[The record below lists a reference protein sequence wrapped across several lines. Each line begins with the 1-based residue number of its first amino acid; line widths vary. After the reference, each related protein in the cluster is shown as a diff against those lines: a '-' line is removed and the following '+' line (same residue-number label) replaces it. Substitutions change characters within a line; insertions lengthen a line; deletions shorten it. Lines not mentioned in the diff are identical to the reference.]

1 MDFEAPVD
9 AWYVWLGAG
18 IASVAMA
25 GVVLS
30 LPATAPPD
38 ATAAANAIDR
48 AAGSTANATATYDH
62 DADAFRIDGKG
73 IELRNEGGT
82 SYESVAFGTLTL
94 ARLGGVRTDDGD
106 VALRAVLY
114 GDDIAAHYESR
125 EAFLDDVAL
134 ARQRVDDAPRKW
146 RSARGTLRVRSI
158 TVGETRVTLV
168 GL

>member
-1 MDFEAPVD
+1 M
-9 AWYVWLGAG
+9 
-18 IASVAMA
+18 
-25 GVVLS
+25 
-30 LPATAPPD
+30 
-38 ATAAANAIDR
+38 
-48 AAGSTANATATYDH
+48 
-62 DADAFRIDGKG
+62 
-73 IELRNEGGT
+73 
-82 SYESVAFGTLTL
+82 
-94 ARLGGVRTDDGD
+94 RTDDGD